1 MRWMNG
7 VSTVTKTDKDMGYS
21 MSLNVIKACEDIAQ
35 ARVRVQRAWV
45 ANPVLDAETDDIL
58 YQIDIDLE
66 RILDKLRALVK

>member
-1 MRWMNG
+1 M
-7 VSTVTKTDKDMGYS
+7 TKTDKGMGYS

-35 ARVRVQRAWV
+35 ARIRVQRAWV

-66 RILDKLRALVK
+66 TILNKLRALVK

>member
-1 MRWMNG
+1 
-7 VSTVTKTDKDMGYS
+7 

-35 ARVRVQRAWV
+35 ARIRVQRAWV

-66 RILDKLRALVK
+66 TILDKLRALIK